1 MQGDQVVN
9 EKICQYKICL
19 ETVQQFFRGF
29 WSMIWTKIG
38 QKLDLKVD
46 MRTKTGF
53 EEDNIWI
60 YEPKPGQK

>member
-1 MQGDQVVN
+1 MSIQNLSRDCPA
-9 EKICQYKICL
+9 I
-19 ETVQQFFRGF
+19 FRGF